1 MDGLRLFGIC
11 DEAAQYCSKHMS
23 VDVSVICADGSDQ
36 VYIKGSNREI
46 PWLGAPMPVKPL
58 GQEVS
63 SLDMTPNEVQL
74 GRWTDE
80 TGDEPEG
87 FIPSKTM
94 SVADFLSLSALI
106 KRTA

>member
-1 MDGLRLFGIC
+1 MDGLRLFGVC
-11 DEAAQYCSKHMS
+11 DEAAQYYSKHQS
-23 VDVSVICADGSDQ
+23 ADVLVICADGSGH
-36 VYIKGSNREI
+36 VYIKGNGREI

-80 TGDEPEG
+80 TED

-94 SVADFLSLSALI
+94 SVADFLSLARLI
-106 KRTA
+106 KRTG